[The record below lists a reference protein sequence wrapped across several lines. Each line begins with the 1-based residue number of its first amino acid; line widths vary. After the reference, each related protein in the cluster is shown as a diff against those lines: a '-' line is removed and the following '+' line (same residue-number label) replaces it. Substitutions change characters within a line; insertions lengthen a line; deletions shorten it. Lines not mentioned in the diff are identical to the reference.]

1 MSMTMIFSVDRTT
14 KFGKSPRNDY
24 YRDMTMGLLNAASIN
39 YNLAKG
45 CYKEDGQ
52 DEFTEELSFYCTE
65 LTNAQGNLIRV
76 IAKASKQD
84 SVLYKNNG
92 FCFLGFKA
100 DDYQVLGDKNCIGSW
115 TEVPKDEAIA
125 SGCYTHMNQ
134 KYYIAK

>member
-24 YRDMTMGLLNAASIN
+24 YRGMTLGMLKAANIN
-39 YNLAKG
+39 HQLAAG
-45 CYKEDGQ
+45 CYKEEGQ
-52 DEFTEELSFYCTE
+52 EEFTKELSFYCTE
-65 LTNAQGNLIRV
+65 LTPEQCNLIRV
-76 IAKASKQD
+76 IAKASNQD

-100 DDYQVLGDKNCIGSW
+100 DDYQVLGDKNCIGTW
-115 TEVPKDEAIA
+115 TEVSKDEAIA
-125 SGCYTHMNQ
+125 SGCYTQMNQ